1 MDCAVNNM
9 QHNQRILIQQ
19 QQLLWTGSLIVNQK
33 QTKILALNVSD

>member
-9 QHNQRILIQQ
+9 QHNQRIPIQQ